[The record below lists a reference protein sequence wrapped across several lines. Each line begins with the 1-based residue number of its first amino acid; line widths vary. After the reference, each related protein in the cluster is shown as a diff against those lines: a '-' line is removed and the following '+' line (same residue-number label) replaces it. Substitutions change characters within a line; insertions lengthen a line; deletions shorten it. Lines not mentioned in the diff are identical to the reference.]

1 MSYFVGSVARSAL
14 WNCCV
19 CLGPECTESV
29 LAVQAGCAGAPGILK
44 PSVCRQSVIPN
55 KEVGKQCL
63 LKSSVYCFS
72 SSDRSE
78 VENSLKILA
87 PAEQTKG
94 SVAFDFVHC

>member
-1 MSYFVGSVARSAL
+1 MGAVWDLSA
-14 WNCCV
+14 
-19 CLGPECTESV
+19 ESV
-29 LAVQAGCAGAPGILK
+29 LGLRAGCARARGVLK
-44 PSVCRQSVIPN
+44 PSGCRQCVIPN

-87 PAEQTKG
+87 PAAQTKG
-94 SVAFDFVHC
+94 SIAFDFLHC

>member
-1 MSYFVGSVARSAL
+1 MFAGTEGTGCLCSGQMSFEA
-14 WNCCV
+14 
-19 CLGPECTESV
+19 
-29 LAVQAGCAGAPGILK
+29 
-44 PSVCRQSVIPN
+44 SVCRQTVIPN